1 MPSELFDTVPGFDW
15 KHIKSDASTRYTDV
29 YRNTLLTTLT
39 RIEETKQKCFIVVAE
54 GTTSYGPRNHIYC
67 VFSTIIIHYMS
78 DPCIP
83 NWYTITEHRLGI
95 YGLKYFKTYKISE
108 GRPVHELLPIFQS
121 FESELAL
128 ELRLSKKEIIDYCE
142 IQKQVV
148 RTDLAMYKGL
158 AEKYR
163 KELYDERL
171 AFEKEKRTLETE
183 MAKYKGIVENCRKEI
198 SSYGF

>member
-1 MPSELFDTVPGFDW
+1 M
-15 KHIKSDASTRYTDV
+15 
-29 YRNTLLTTLT
+29 
-39 RIEETKQKCFIVVAE
+39 
-54 GTTSYGPRNHIYC
+54 
-67 VFSTIIIHYMS
+67 
-78 DPCIP
+78 
-83 NWYTITEHRLGI
+83 
-95 YGLKYFKTYKISE
+95 
-108 GRPVHELLPIFQS
+108 HELLPIFQS